1 MLSNMLKFFVAM
13 MFFFSSLVCVAQ
25 ENISVTNSITI
36 EGQIKKTI
44 VLELSELKKFTTV
57 SLDSVRITNHL
68 MEYRKTIKNIKGVL
82 LKDILGKMEFE
93 VSSPKLMSEF
103 YIVCMASDN
112 YKVVFSWNEIFNNEL
127 GKQTLII
134 TSADGMS
141 AENRDDRI
149 ALLSPSDHATGRRY
163 VKGLQKII
171 IQRVK

>member
-1 MLSNMLKFFVAM
+1 MMKSILIVVLFVT
-13 MFFFSSLVCVAQ
+13 SLISVAQ
-25 ENISVTNSITI
+25 ENIPVTNSIAI

-44 VLELSELKKFTTV
+44 VLDLDDIKKFNTV

-82 LKDILGKMEFE
+82 LKDILNKIEFD

-103 YIVCMASDN
+103 YIICMASDN
-112 YKVVFSWNEIFNNEL
+112 YKVVFSWNEIFNSDL
-127 GKQTLII
+127 GKQAMII
-134 TSADGMS
+134 VAGDGMTI
-141 AENRDDRI
+141 ENRDDRI

>member
-1 MLSNMLKFFVAM
+1 MVKWILVVLLFVT
-13 MFFFSSLVCVAQ
+13 SLGSMAQ
-25 ENISVTNSITI
+25 ENIPVTSSITI

-44 VLELSELKKFTTV
+44 VLDLNDIKKFNTV

-68 MEYRKTIKNIKGVL
+68 MEYRKTIKNIKGIL
-82 LKDILGKMEFE
+82 LKDILSKIEFD

-103 YIVCMASDN
+103 YIICMASDN
-112 YKVVFSWNEIFNNEL
+112 YKVVFSWNEIFNSDL
-127 GKQTLII
+127 GKQAMII
-134 TSADGMS
+134 VAGDGMTI
-141 AENRDDRI
+141 ENRGDRI

>member
-1 MLSNMLKFFVAM
+1 MKSILIVLLFVT
-13 MFFFSSLVCVAQ
+13 SLASMAQ
-25 ENISVTNSITI
+25 ENIPVTSSITI

-44 VLELSELKKFTTV
+44 VLELNDIKKFNTV

-82 LKDILGKMEFE
+82 LKDILNKIEFD

-103 YIVCMASDN
+103 YIICMASDN
-112 YKVVFSWNEIFNNEL
+112 YKVVFSWNEIFNSDL
-127 GKQTLII
+127 GKQAMII
-134 TSADGMS
+134 VAGDGMTI
-141 AENRDDRI
+141 ENRDDRI